1 MRFPASSEVVL
12 TRELLAERLR
22 VGIYDAIVAE
32 YPGSY
37 GQERLMLDLL
47 RQIGKS
53 VPVVLL
59 GHALNREIT
68 AEMILN
74 GAADCLEMNGIAHLP
89 VALHRVLEE
98 KVLRDQRDRAEKNLR
113 RSEARYRALAGNPSY
128 GTCQC
133 GLDGKFLEMNGAMMK
148 MLSCGSTEELLTQ
161 LLARDIIEDP
171 LKRAQLLGQSGRDV
185 PAGPVEIE
193 WKRKDGAILKVRL
206 SGQAVLGERGELE
219 AYELIVDDVTKQLE
233 LEGQLRKQAA
243 SDPLTGLANYRHLV
257 DVLDSEIKRSKRT
270 GREFALL
277 FLDLDGLKLINDQ
290 FGHLAGSQALCRLA
304 DILSSSCR
312 DIDTSGRYGGD
323 EFALILPETGAQ
335 EAHRVARRIC
345 ESVAND
351 NNGPRLSVSIGVVIC
366 PQNGNSIESLIFEAD
381 LKLYAMKR
389 QRGCLRNLG
398 YPKHGGS

>member
-1 MRFPASSEVVL
+1 VL
-12 TRELLAERLR
+12 
-22 VGIYDAIVAE
+22 V
-32 YPGSY
+32 
-37 GQERLMLDLL
+37 
-47 RQIGKS
+47 
-53 VPVVLL
+53 

-74 GAADCLEMNGIAHLP
+74 GAADCLEMNGVAHFP

-98 KVLRDQRDRAEKNLR
+98 KGLRDQRNRAEKDLR

-133 GLDGKFLEMNGAMMK
+133 GVDGRFLEVNGAMMK
-148 MLSCGSTEELLTQ
+148 MLDCGSTEELLTQ

-171 LKRAQLLGQSGRDV
+171 LKRAQLLGQSGGDV

-219 AYELIVDDVTKQLE
+219 AYELIVEDVTKQLG
-233 LEGQLRKQAA
+233 LEGQLRAQAA

-290 FGHLAGSQALCRLA
+290 FGHLVGSQALCRLA
-304 DILSSSCR
+304 DVLSSSCR

-335 EAHRVARRIC
+335 EAHKVARRIR

-351 NNGPRLSVSIGVVIC
+351 NSGPRLSVSIGVVVY
-366 PQNGNSIESLIFEAD
+366 PQDGNSIERLICEAD

-389 QRGCLRNLG
+389 QRGLPTEPGLSE
-398 YPKHGGS
+398 K